1 MIKITNRSVN
11 TSEKN
16 IIQNILVKDINFK
29 LTVSH
34 IFRFIF
40 LICIIIICINDI
52 FYENHKKSMI
62 TICFIVLLIISETLK
77 EKYEKKSLYKET
89 KFLEKAVI
97 YHDLKNLLFAVH
109 GYITIGK
116 YEKAKEK
123 IITYCGLIPDD
134 KIHSNN
140 LDNSYINYLV
150 KSKTAAIKQ
159 NNIDF
164 NFINNLNFETA
175 IDPSDLC
182 IIIGN
187 ALDNAIEANEKINER
202 DKRWIKLEIFNDNV
216 KIIIS
221 ISNAVNKTVDLK
233 FKTSKKDKSYHGFGI
248 NNIKMAVEKNQGLI
262 FVSQKKHVFNLKIEI
277 PSVFFNN

>member
-1 MIKITNRSVN
+1 MIKIINRSVN
-11 TSEKN
+11 TLKKD
-16 IIQNILVKDINFK
+16 IIQNILTKDINFK
-29 LTVSH
+29 LTASRV
-34 IFRFIF
+34 FRFIF

-62 TICFIVLLIISETLK
+62 TICFIVLLIISEIVK

-89 KFLEKAVI
+89 NFLEKTVI

-123 IITYCGLIPDD
+123 IITYCDLIPDD

-150 KSKTAAIKQ
+150 KSKMAAIKQ

-164 NFINNLNFETA
+164 KFINNLNFETT

-182 IIIGN
+182 VIIGN
-187 ALDNAIEANEKINER
+187 ALDNAIEANEKIKEK
-202 DKRWIKLEIFNDNV
+202 DKRWIKLDIFNDNV
-216 KIIIS
+216 NIIIS
-221 ISNAVNKTVDLK
+221 ISNAVDKVVDLN
-233 FKTSKKDKSYHGFGI
+233 FKTSKKDKTRHGIGI
-248 NNIKMAVEKNQGLI
+248 NSIKKAVEKNEGLI
-262 FVSQKKHVFNLKIEI
+262 FFSQKKHIFNLKIEI
-277 PSVFFNN
+277 PSKFFNK